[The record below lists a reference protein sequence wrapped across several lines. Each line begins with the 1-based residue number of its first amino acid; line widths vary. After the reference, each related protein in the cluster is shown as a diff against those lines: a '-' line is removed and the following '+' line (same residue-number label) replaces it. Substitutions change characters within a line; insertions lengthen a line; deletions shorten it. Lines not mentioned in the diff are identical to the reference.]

1 MVSAIYFTLAQLGEP
16 SNRRRIFEDV
26 TQQFSNINRQG
37 GFNPLDFIFGFL
49 DGQLGYGNVLR
60 IIVFYSL
67 GVRIKFS
74 SLILKLIFYY
84 DIFRPL
90 ESYCFGHWCHYC
102 QTHLRERKEENEMTC
117 RYLHCWRTRNI
128 FIKFW
133 KEFMKASSD
142 LVVSKLQI
150 NCKLVVSLSLI
161 DYSCDQHL
169 KTIGKV

>member
-90 ESYCFGHWCHYC
+90 ESYCFGH
-102 QTHLRERKEENEMTC
+102 
-117 RYLHCWRTRNI
+117 
-128 FIKFW
+128 
-133 KEFMKASSD
+133 
-142 LVVSKLQI
+142 
-150 NCKLVVSLSLI
+150 
-161 DYSCDQHL
+161 
-169 KTIGKV
+169 